1 MLPALGLLFAGL
13 FCLCCYLRDES
24 HGWLFLSALL
34 IAALLEVKVF
44 TAFQLMLSLGIA
56 ALIYAFRF
64 RDARL
69 FKVAAATALLGLP
82 LFVAVFRGN
91 KAGADII
98 MTVEPWPYVSL
109 AMTRL
114 GLAAISAHWLS
125 FILVA
130 VPIYFLGC
138 LGLRTI
144 GLGRIASSIVWPNR
158 NLGMDCVLGHL
169 RFGWGNPHHDDP
181 HCSRRLRGSV

>member
-1 MLPALGLLFAGL
+1 MPD
-13 FCLCCYLRDES
+13 CYLRDKS
-24 HGWLFLSALL
+24 NVWLFLSALL

-44 TAFQLMLSLGIA
+44 TAFQLMLSLGVA
-56 ALIYAFRF
+56 SLIYVFRF

-82 LFVAVFRGN
+82 LLLAVFWGN

-98 MTVEPWPYVSL
+98 MTVDPWPYVSM
-109 AMTRL
+109 AMKRL
-114 GLAAISAHWLS
+114 GLAALSAHWVL
-125 FILVA
+125 FMLVA

-144 GLGRIASSIVWPNR
+144 GLGRVVYSVTLPKR
-158 NLGMDCVLGHL
+158 ELGLDCVLGRL
-169 RFGWGNPHHDDP
+169 RSGWSNNHDDGP
-181 HCSRRLRGSV
+181 DCSRRFSGGV